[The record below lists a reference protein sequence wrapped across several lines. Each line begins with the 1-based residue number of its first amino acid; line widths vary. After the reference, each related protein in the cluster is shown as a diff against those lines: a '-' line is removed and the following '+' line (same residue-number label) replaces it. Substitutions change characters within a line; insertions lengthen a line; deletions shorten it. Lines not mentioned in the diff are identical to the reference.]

1 MSLTACILSLL
12 IIMLMLTIITYNI
25 ICVYSCIC
33 MYTCMLS
40 TSIGRTYVYIGIT
53 CPSYFV
59 QVHVY
64 IYIWLSQLVW
74 TEHILVCI
82 TCFSYSL
89 FVCTTLYILKLTSRS
104 VYISIH
110 PGHNTRWCV
119 PSLTLYVYLS
129 WVLISSF
136 ILSLFSL
143 DCFILKSQCF
153 ILFPT
158 KCRQFYSLSYTCFI
172 LISVIYV
179 YILLLCISLSI
190 HITFCVCVYISIAA
204 SKGLTHYTVLFR
216 WYYHH
221 HIIDISLSGVCKNS
235 QKPHK
240 GLTLKVVLFWW
251 Y

>member
-1 MSLTACILSLL
+1 M
-12 IIMLMLTIITYNI
+12 
-25 ICVYSCIC
+25 
-33 MYTCMLS
+33 
-40 TSIGRTYVYIGIT
+40 
-53 CPSYFV
+53 
-59 QVHVY
+59 
-64 IYIWLSQLVW
+64 
-74 TEHILVCI
+74 
-82 TCFSYSL
+82 
-89 FVCTTLYILKLTSRS
+89 CTTLYILKLTSRS

-119 PSLTLYVYLS
+119 LSLTVYVYLS

-204 SKGLTHYTVLFR
+204 PKGLTHYTVLFR

-221 HIIDISLSGVCKNS
+221 HIIDISLSGVRKNS
-235 QKPHK
+235 
-240 GLTLKVVLFWW
+240 
-251 Y
+251 